1 MRFKAVVERE
11 QFSNLFGQLKLL
23 QDQGRSAILSLSAD
37 VIRTI
42 VKQDDDAMQ
51 LYATLSSAA
60 IFSEIRVESRT
71 ANVIMLEISLANL
84 VQALRPGQAAH
95 STTLKLTKR
104 FGTPFLSV
112 CTAMVDGGIEV
123 AQDVPVRVLGAA
135 EMASHREPDVGLET
149 VRARLTFAA
158 PRPVASVVERMRA
171 LLIGAGIGVGSVSGS
186 SSSAAGS
193 GGGVAGLGG
202 VLKLEVDY
210 GDRTVIASV
219 RTDTVAARTF
229 FRGLHLDVHAA
240 PATASSSSTSSS
252 AAGAGAGGHAGAG
265 GADGHDGYGDDAAA
279 AAAAAEGGTG
289 AMDAAE
295 VEPPPP
301 ASVYVNIRHVY
312 RALRLVAGLG
322 TALLLC
328 VVPRRSLVLHSES
341 VDRSSS
347 VSFVLSLVDASAAGV
362 Y

>member
-1 MRFKAVVERE
+1 M
-11 QFSNLFGQLKLL
+11 
-23 QDQGRSAILSLSAD
+23 
-37 VIRTI
+37 
-42 VKQDDDAMQ
+42 
-51 LYATLSSAA
+51 
-60 IFSEIRVESRT
+60 ESRT

-149 VRARLTFAA
+149 VRARLTFGA

-186 SSSAAGS
+186 SGGASGS
-193 GGGVAGLGG
+193 GGGGGGVGGLGG

-210 GDRTVIASV
+210 ADRTVTASV

-240 PATASSSSTSSS
+240 AAPSSSSASVS
-252 AAGAGAGGHAGAG
+252 ASADAGAGGG
-265 GADGHDGYGDDAAA
+265 DGHDGYGDGAAA
-279 AAAAAEGGTG
+279 AAAHGDAG
-289 AMDAAE
+289 ADTAAAE

-341 VDRSSS
+341 ADRSSS

>member
-1 MRFKAVVERE
+1 M
-11 QFSNLFGQLKLL
+11 LTL
-23 QDQGRSAILSLSAD
+23 Q
-37 VIRTI
+37 
-42 VKQDDDAMQ
+42 
-51 LYATLSSAA
+51 AA

-135 EMASHREPDVGLET
+135 EMASHKEPNVGLET
-149 VRARLTFAA
+149 VRARLTFGA

-171 LLIGAGIGVGSVSGS
+171 LLIGAGVGVGSVSGS
-186 SSSAAGS
+186 SGAGS
-193 GGGVAGLGG
+193 GFGGGGGSSGTSGSGSVGG

-210 GDRTVIASV
+210 ADRTVVASV

-229 FRGLHLDVHAA
+229 FKGLHLDVHA
-240 PATASSSSTSSS
+240 PSEIGDVDGHGEGD
-252 AAGAGAGGHAGAG
+252 AAVDALDGAGPGRGAGA
-265 GADGHDGYGDDAAA
+265 AA
-279 AAAAAEGGTG
+279 
-289 AMDAAE
+289 
-295 VEPPPP
+295 VEPPAPV
-301 ASVYVNIRHVY
+301 SVYVNIRHVY

-362 Y
+362 F